1 MRNKCHMPDPSRDR
15 KGAVP
20 ARRILPRGQATS
32 LFRCALVA
40 AALGSAAAAATVV
53 KPSTLKV
60 IPQPVS
66 VEMRPSSFHLRP
78 GMSIV
83 VTAGKPEA
91 RQVGDYLAN
100 AVAAPTGWKWKIS
113 ESTKLSGR
121 ANAIALV
128 LTQADNHPEGYDLTI
143 TAHGVRIQS
152 STGAGLFYGV
162 QTLLQLL
169 PPEIESATL
178 QHAAWSVP
186 CLHVADYPRL
196 AWRCL
201 ILDVSRHFFPKNFV
215 KRYIDRMARAKLNL
229 FHWHLV
235 DDNGWRIE
243 IKSLPLLPQ
252 VGAWRAPRLGR
263 WGQSEPVK
271 DGEAA
276 TDGGFY
282 TQDDIRE
289 VVAYARDRFITV
301 LPEIEMPGHSLAA
314 LASYPELSCTGG
326 PFHVDPGTSFYTK
339 VDNAFCPGNEKTF
352 EFIDKVFTE
361 VAKLFPSE
369 YVHIGGDE
377 CYKGFWKICEKCQRR
392 MAEEHLANEEELQ
405 SYLVR
410 RAEKILE
417 SRGEEAV

>member
-32 LFRCALVA
+32 LFRCALLA
-40 AALGSAAAAATVV
+40 AALVSAAAAATVV

-100 AVAAPTGWKWKIS
+100 GVAAPTGWKWKIS

-143 TAHGVRIQS
+143 TAHGVRIQA

-186 CLHVADYPRL
+186 CLHVADYPRF
-196 AWRCL
+196 AWRGL
-201 ILDVSRHFFPKNFV
+201 MLDVSRHFFPKNFV

-229 FHWHLV
+229 FHCSLSSAPGARRASAAGAKANPLRTAKLPPTAASTRKTTSAKWWPMPGIASSPCFPRSKCPAIRWPRWPLIPSFPAPA
-235 DDNGWRIE
+235 DPSTSIPAPASTPKSITPSARAMKKPSSSSTRSSP
-243 IKSLPLLPQ
+243 KSLNCFRRNMFIS
-252 VGAWRAPRLGR
+252 GATSVTKASGRPARSASAAWPKSTSPMKRNCRA
-263 WGQSEPVK
+263 
-271 DGEAA
+271 
-276 TDGGFY
+276 
-282 TQDDIRE
+282 
-289 VVAYARDRFITV
+289 
-301 LPEIEMPGHSLAA
+301 
-314 LASYPELSCTGG
+314 
-326 PFHVDPGTSFYTK
+326 
-339 VDNAFCPGNEKTF
+339 N
-352 EFIDKVFTE
+352 
-361 VAKLFPSE
+361 
-369 YVHIGGDE
+369 
-377 CYKGFWKICEKCQRR
+377 
-392 MAEEHLANEEELQ
+392 
-405 SYLVR
+405 
-410 RAEKILE
+410 
-417 SRGEEAV
+417 